1 MNLFNSQK
9 SVSLVELLI
18 ALVLFSIIVLS
29 FTSIDL
35 FSRRNVLTA
44 DMRSTLQH
52 ELSYTLEHMS
62 KYVLRAGCD
71 GNNPP
76 LRLVGSPPTGFE
88 IRVDFNNTPAN
99 LNDDTWVSYTLSGNT
114 LTCSYNNE
122 TLSTHIVAGVSY
134 IPMPANP
141 ASGFYIF
148 FTDKDS
154 VIEIGLLVRYKP
166 ATAPDAT
173 NPQEVMRTRF
183 YARSCPAR

>member
-1 MNLFNSQK
+1 MSLNSQK
-9 SVSLVELLI
+9 SVSLIELLI

-44 DMRSTLQH
+44 DMRATLQN
-52 ELSYTLEHMS
+52 ELSHTLEHMS
-62 KYVLRAGCD
+62 KNILRAGCD

-76 LRLVGSPPTGFE
+76 FSLSGSPLTGFK

-114 LTCSYNNE
+114 LSCDNE
-122 TLSTHIVAGVSY
+122 VLSSHIVAGVSNND
-134 IPMPANP
+134 PT
-141 ASGFYIF
+141 SGFYFF
-148 FTDKDS
+148 FTDNSS
-154 VIEIGLLVRYKP
+154 VIEISLLARYKP
-166 ATAPDAT
+166 ATQPDAT

-183 YARSCPAR
+183 YARSCAATTRP